1 MWRQRQHDSTDSSDS
16 SSSEALSNEEY
27 AQQAQAILLEFG
39 TSFQQLGT
47 ADLELEG
54 RRQQFAD
61 LVNQAEDEIQGAIDD
76 FSALTPPPDAQE
88 GHDQTLSALENFS
101 SKLTDVSDA
110 AESGDKQ
117 ALQEA
122 ATGAPAGRA
131 RLPDRADRR
140 RRRSLQDAGIDL
152 GGSSTDSTT
161 RLSRARSTAERPSRG
176 SPGLGPGEPLR
187 FPRPNPGAGILRP
200 SPATA
205 RTRKPAGPRPGP
217 DVRPRSPQEP
227 SSTWP

>member
-1 MWRQRQHDSTDSSDS
+1 MRLLRIPLIVLALVGLIALAGCGSDDSTDSSS

-47 ADLELEG
+47 EISNSKSPEDFG
-54 RRQQFAD
+54 N

-76 FSALTPPPDAQE
+76 FSALQPPPDAQE

-122 ATGAPAGRA
+122 AQALQQAGLDFQTELTQA
-131 RLPDRADRR
+131 AQ
-140 RRRSLQDAGIDL
+140 SLQDAGIDL

-161 RLSRARSTAERPSRG
+161 G
-176 SPGLGPGEPLR
+176 
-187 FPRPNPGAGILRP
+187 
-200 SPATA
+200 
-205 RTRKPAGPRPGP
+205 
-217 DVRPRSPQEP
+217 
-227 SSTWP
+227 

>member
-1 MWRQRQHDSTDSSDS
+1 MRVLRISFIVLALFGLVAVAGCGGSDSSDSSDS

-27 AQQAQAILLEFG
+27 AAQAQQILLDFG

-47 ADLELEG
+47 QISSSKTPEE
-54 RRQQFAD
+54 FAD

-110 AESGDKQ
+110 ADSGDDK

-122 ATGAPAGRA
+122 AQ
-131 RLPDRADRR
+131 
-140 RRRSLQDAGIDL
+140 SLQQAGVDFQTELTQAAQSLSDAGIDL
-152 GGSSTDSTT
+152 NGSSSGSTDSTDSTT
-161 RLSRARSTAERPSRG
+161 G
-176 SPGLGPGEPLR
+176 
-187 FPRPNPGAGILRP
+187 
-200 SPATA
+200 
-205 RTRKPAGPRPGP
+205 
-217 DVRPRSPQEP
+217 
-227 SSTWP
+227 